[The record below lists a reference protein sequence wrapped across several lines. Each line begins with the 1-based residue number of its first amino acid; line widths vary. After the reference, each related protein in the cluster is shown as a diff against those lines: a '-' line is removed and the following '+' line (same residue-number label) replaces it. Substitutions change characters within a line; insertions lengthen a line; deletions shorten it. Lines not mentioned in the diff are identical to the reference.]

1 MTSEA
6 LLNLINDIVKTK
18 AEYQHIEL
26 KAARMGCP
34 ERFYD
39 TLSSFSNRDDGGII
53 IFGIDE
59 KNDFDLCGVYD
70 LQDIQQKIT
79 EQCDSMTPKVR
90 PLFSYAEQDDKY
102 FCAIEV
108 PAIDITE
115 RPCYY
120 SGKGRLKGSYVRV
133 GTNDEPMTEYE
144 IYSYEA
150 YRKKYQDDIRPIP
163 RVTEKAINEK
173 ALNDYIEKL
182 TENKPNL
189 AKLDREQIKEL
200 MSITVNGEYSL
211 TATLLFTLYPQA
223 YFPQLCIIATALP
236 GEDTGEIGE
245 NEERFTDNK
254 RIEGTIGEM
263 LAEALAFVRKNI
275 RKKTIVDRDTGE
287 RRDAWDYPIT
297 AVREILLNALV
308 HRDYSIHTE
317 GMPIQLQ
324 IFSNRIVVT
333 NPGGLYGRISLDQLG
348 QVQPDTRNPV
358 LATALETLNITEN
371 RYSGIPTVRREMRE
385 ADLPMPVFEEYRSTF
400 RVTLYGEKIEKQNKI
415 IGEADILDFCATPRT
430 RTEIAEF
437 MGIKS
442 IPYAIRT
449 YITPLVEQG
458 KILLSIPEHPKSPG
472 QKYQTT
478 SNTIEK

>member
-1 MTSEA
+1 MTSET
-6 LLNLINDIVKTK
+6 LLNLIDEIVKNK

-26 KAARMGCP
+26 KAAKQGCP

-53 IFGIDE
+53 IFGVDE
-59 KNDFDLCGVYD
+59 KNNFDLCGVYD
-70 LQDIQQKIT
+70 LQDLQQKIT
-79 EQCDSMTPKVR
+79 EQCDSMTPKIR
-90 PLFSYAEQDDKY
+90 PLFSYAERDGKN

-150 YRKKYQDDIRPIP
+150 YRKKYQDDIRAIS
-163 RVTEKAINEK
+163 RVTEKVINKK
-173 ALNDYIEKL
+173 ALDEYIEKL

-189 AKLDREQIKEL
+189 ARLNREQIEEL

-211 TATLLFTLYPQA
+211 TATLLFGLYPQA

-236 GEDTGEIGE
+236 GEEVGEIGN

-263 LAEALAFVRKNI
+263 LSEALAFVRKNI
-275 RKKTIVDRDTGE
+275 RKKTIIDRDTGE
-287 RRDAWDYPIT
+287 RKDTWDYPIT
-297 AVREILLNALV
+297 AIREILLNALV

-385 ADLPMPVFEEYRSTF
+385 ADLPMPAFEEYRSTF

-415 IGEADILDFCATPRT
+415 IGENDILEFCATPRT
-430 RTEIAEF
+430 RTEIAELL
-437 MGIKS
+437 GIKS
-442 IPYAIRT
+442 IPYAMRT

-458 KILLSIPEHPKSPG
+458 KISLSIPEHPKSPS
-472 QKYQTT
+472 QKYF
-478 SNTIEK
+478 SKI